1 VLADM
6 TMSPEEHAERFD
18 PEHSTGLLVDAEHR
32 LRYALGASLAEGR
45 RVLDA
50 GCGTGYGARMLADAG
65 AAALSAFDISEDAV
79 VSTQASLG
87 DDADV
92 VCADLCDQPY
102 EDGSFDLAVCFEVI
116 EHIDR
121 QDQAIRELRR
131 VLAPG
136 GILLISSPN
145 PDVYPP
151 GNPHHVHEYT
161 PGELEGALSEHF
173 GHVGLLR
180 QHPYLASAIL
190 ADSRPSGPIEAMM
203 LTELEA
209 GAQTYTIAVAADD
222 ESVIV
227 TDRLVLADAFEVRW
241 WEDQLRAE
249 RDARH
254 GIARRADAAE
264 VRASRAEAELTEL
277 RGRLFELSQQGAELA
292 ELRVRVTELNDERLA
307 YGREVDAA
315 LAERDERLRR
325 AERVITDVTTSL
337 SWQITRPLRAL
348 RRLFR

>member
-1 VLADM
+1 V
-6 TMSPEEHAERFD
+6 
-18 PEHSTGLLVDAEHR
+18 
-32 LRYALGASLAEGR
+32 
-45 RVLDA
+45 
-50 GCGTGYGARMLADAG
+50 
-65 AAALSAFDISEDAV
+65 
-79 VSTQASLG
+79 
-87 DDADV
+87 
-92 VCADLCDQPY
+92 
-102 EDGSFDLAVCFEVI
+102 
-116 EHIDR
+116 
-121 QDQAIRELRR
+121 
-131 VLAPG
+131 
-136 GILLISSPN
+136 
-145 PDVYPP
+145 PP
-151 GNPHHVHEYT
+151 
-161 PGELEGALSEHF
+161 
-173 GHVGLLR
+173 R
-180 QHPYLASAIL
+180 
-190 ADSRPSGPIEAMM
+190 
-203 LTELEA
+203 
-209 GAQTYTIAVAADD
+209 